1 MEWCLAKL
9 IGMWQQVSCIN
20 KDELRLSTQS
30 LANAEKGSGV
40 VGDGAGVRKK
50 KKTGRSSKG
59 KATVRS

>member
-1 MEWCLAKL
+1 
-9 IGMWQQVSCIN
+9 MWQQVSCIN